1 MNDILPK
8 PFKKEGLL
16 SMLEKHFSHLKEH
29 HAQSVKLMVR

>member
-16 SMLEKHFSHLKEH
+16 SMLEKHLSHLKEY